1 MAFDYSNAAA
11 SGGGF
16 GGMAQPSAGVQ
27 VVDGPELQDIQ
38 TDQLGF
44 CAING
49 DTKIRLLPN
58 PWPSDNLPPPT
69 SSLLAVASTKGLIA
83 AAGPDTLV
91 LAQTST
97 VRNAFHAP
105 QAGADSVKPV
115 QPEVSISMPRLSHI
129 AFSADESV
137 LVASSEQRGG
147 IAAYEISQLTSGNT
161 NPAMELSTN
170 NSKLRALVAN
180 PAPEYAHLFAA
191 VTINGELLI
200 ADLNLKALIQGPT
213 GPVIK
218 SGVSCVSWSNKGKAL
233 VAGLGDGTA
242 TQLKADGSVMAE
254 IPKSTSIPAH
264 VHVSAMSWLENDTFF
279 VVYTPNS
286 VPGDDDLIPP
296 SEYWIISRAQKT
308 IFTFQRLPE
317 VCGTW
322 GMRRM
327 PSFHYTSRLRNF
339 PPHIV
344 DLLIVASTTSND
356 FGLISKATKPLSVD
370 EVVPGSYAFTQIGDD
385 TRRAALPLS
394 QVDSQDTSPIG
405 VGLDLS
411 STEEVVNPIPSDPEI
426 RQSST
431 PLPNYLVLNNE
442 GILASWWVVYND
454 SIREKT
460 MFSGLAAAS
469 GIQQTSVQS
478 PGPSRDATPAQPAP
492 AATGG
497 FGAPGFGSSTPFAK
511 PSAAA
516 FPTPAASAGFG
527 GGTTPAFGQSSSLGG
542 VKASWATTGFSGT
555 PTPQAAA
562 VGFGQPAFGSATPIG
577 AGSAAPTFGGPSAL
591 GSRPSP
597 FGGAGTPAFGQTGG
611 LGTFGTASSASP
623 FSAGASKASGFA
635 SFAGNSN
642 TSGFAAAKADGES
655 PFGKTSSSNTF
666 GGASPFASKAD
677 GSSAFG
683 QAKPFSGLNSGAAFK
698 IESSFKGDGTAKDD
712 LPKPSNLGA
721 FGFGGNFGDM
731 LGEPKKV
738 TSPTHDK
745 EAEMGGDSDAKS
757 NSDISVKDDASESAE
772 EELGGPSNAP
782 SLVTPPSTLNQFKA
796 TPAPPLSNLFGNRS
810 QAQNTT
816 PQAQPSTHTSFS
828 FGGLASTTPKEKP
841 ATKGKASQEDP
852 LFDLDQTP
860 KQSVKKEK
868 ETVEVQTETPDQ
880 SPEKAEDTPHIK
892 AEPPSDDE
900 TTDLQNVPEAPLP
913 PDPTSKASYSIGNTS
928 ASSERSRTIS
938 DGDAPLPPD
947 FLPPSNGK
955 QDSGAPEGPEDDG
968 EFSSDFEG
976 SGEDVTQDI
985 SPIDGASAEN
995 TGQVQMSPESSF
1007 GRAGDKSSEES
1018 PTGGLFTKVTAGNQ
1032 LQKSSR
1038 ALFGEVGSGPVFAPP
1053 TTNTQASP
1061 RSPSPVR
1068 KTFQQNLLRP
1078 EAARSVSAPSKPASA
1093 IEQRRAQLGHSGLSE
1108 QAFPPQNSSATRV
1121 QAQARVLAEAKA
1133 KADAE
1138 AAELED
1144 DEDERLRQEL
1154 AQPVTPSQDLA
1165 AFVPF
1170 QQSHSEEASKAGIP
1184 GQIERLYQDINSM
1197 IDTLGINARSLSSF
1211 MLYQQCQEEND
1222 DWPDVLTSGTPLD
1235 ALNDEWVAGDI
1246 TRLHEGTSV
1255 LDAELIARKPIDVGS
1270 KLQQCQEL
1278 LSRDLPYLRT
1288 ISSAVRRTLDSQAG
1302 SEINHSA
1309 PLSAEQASI
1318 QHDLRKATTHIQMKL
1333 SEAEEVLSVL
1343 RAKLAESAPKKEN
1356 GLVQAASHRKP
1367 TVEAVIS
1374 TIAKMTAMAETKST
1388 EIDVLEVK
1396 LKKLGLLPSD
1406 QALAGPESTPERLM
1420 SNMRLSNGYRTPGS
1434 SSSSVYHTPD
1444 SKFSRSMKSTAG
1456 FRSSINGTGATFS
1469 AEDRKTWKQK
1479 AARKNEV
1486 ASVLKKVLMER
1497 MQRKVKSQR
1506 MT

>member
-1 MAFDYSNAAA
+1 MAFGYSNAAA

-16 GGMAQPSAGVQ
+16 GSMAQPSAGVQ
-27 VVDGPELQDIQ
+27 VANGPELQEIQ

-44 CAING
+44 YAING

-105 QAGADSVKPV
+105 QAGVDSVKPL

-129 AFSADESV
+129 VFSADETV
-137 LVASSEQRGG
+137 LVASSEQGGG
-147 IAAYEISQLTSGNT
+147 IAAYEISQLTSGST

-180 PAPEYAHLFAA
+180 PATDSGHLFAA
-191 VTINGELLI
+191 VTTNGELLI
-200 ADLNLKALIQGPT
+200 ADLKSKALIQGPT
-213 GPVIK
+213 GPVLK

-254 IPKSTSIPAH
+254 IPKSTSIPADAH
-264 VHVSAMSWLENDTFF
+264 ISAISWLENDTFF
-279 VVYTPNS
+279 VVYTPNGAS
-286 VPGDDDLIPP
+286 GDDLIPP

-308 IFTFQRLPE
+308 TFTFQRLPE

-327 PSFHYTSRLRNF
+327 PSFHYISRLRNF

-344 DLLIVASTTSND
+344 DLLIVASTTGTD
-356 FGLISKATKPLSVD
+356 FGLISKATKPLSTD
-370 EVVPGSYAFTQIGDD
+370 EVAPGSYAFTVIADD

-394 QVDSQDTSPIG
+394 ESGPEDTSPIG

-442 GILASWWVVYND
+442 GILSSWWVVYND

-469 GIQQTSVQS
+469 GIQQASVQS
-478 PGPSRDATPAQPAP
+478 PTPSRDATPAHPAP

-497 FGAPGFGSSTPFAK
+497 FGAANFGSSTPFAK

-527 GGTTPAFGQSSSLGG
+527 GGTATAFGQSSSLGG
-542 VKASWATTGFSGT
+542 VKTSWATTGFGGT

-562 VGFGQPAFGSATPIG
+562 AGFGQPAFGSATPIG

-597 FGGAGTPAFGQTGG
+597 FGGAATPAFGQTGG
-611 LGTFGTASSASP
+611 LGKFGTASAASP

-635 SFAGNSN
+635 SFAGNN
-642 TSGFAAAKADGES
+642 TNSGFAAAKADGES
-655 PFGKTSSSNTF
+655 PFGKASSSNTF
-666 GGASPFASKAD
+666 GGASPFALNAN
-677 GSSAFG
+677 GPSAFG
-683 QAKPFSGLNSGAAFK
+683 EAKSPSSLDSGGAFK

-712 LPKPSNLGA
+712 LSKPSNPGA

-731 LGEPKKV
+731 LGESKKV
-738 TSPTHDK
+738 TSPTHDR
-745 EAEMGGDSDAKS
+745 EAEMGGDGDTKS
-757 NSDISVKDDASESAE
+757 TSDISVKDDASESAE
-772 EELGGPSNAP
+772 EEISRPSDTLN
-782 SLVTPPSTLNQFKA
+782 LVTPPSTLNQLKA
-796 TPAPPLSNLFGNRS
+796 TPAPPLSNLFGHGS

-816 PQAQPSTHTSFS
+816 PQAPPSNNTGFS
-828 FGGLASTTPKEKP
+828 FAGLASTTPKETP
-841 ATKGKASQEDP
+841 ATKDKASQENP

-860 KQSVKKEK
+860 KQRVEKEK
-868 ETVEVQTETPDQ
+868 ETADVQTETPNQ
-880 SPEKAEDTPHIK
+880 SPEKAEDTPDIK

-900 TTDLQNVPEAPLP
+900 TTDLQNIPEAPLP

-928 ASSERSRTIS
+928 ASSDRSRTIS
-938 DGDAPLPPD
+938 DEDAPLPPD
-947 FLPPSNGK
+947 FLAPSNEK

-1007 GRAGDKSSEES
+1007 GRAGGKSSEES
-1018 PTGGLFTKVTAGNQ
+1018 PTGGLFTKVTAGHQ

-1053 TTNTQASP
+1053 AKTQESP

-1068 KTFQQNLLRP
+1068 KTFQNNLLRP
-1078 EAARSVSAPSKPASA
+1078 EAARSVSAPPKPASL

-1108 QAFPPQNSSATRV
+1108 QAFPPRDSSATRV
-1121 QAQARVLAEAKA
+1121 QAQAKVLADAKA

-1154 AQPVTPSQDLA
+1154 AQPLTPSQDLA
-1165 AFVPF
+1165 TFVPF

-1211 MLYQQCQEEND
+1211 MLYQQSQEEND
-1222 DWPDVLTSGTPLD
+1222 DWPDVLTSGTPVD

-1246 TRLHEGTSV
+1246 TRLHEGISV
-1255 LDAELIARKPIDVGS
+1255 LDAELRARKPVDVGS

-1278 LSRDLPYLRT
+1278 LSRDLPYVRT
-1288 ISSAVRRTLDSQAG
+1288 ISAAVRRTLDSQADN
-1302 SEINHSA
+1302 ETNHSA

-1318 QHDLRKATTHIQMKL
+1318 QHDLRKATTHVQMKL
-1333 SEAEEVLSVL
+1333 TQAEAALSVL

-1356 GLVQAASHRKP
+1356 GLVRPASHRKP
-1367 TVEAVIS
+1367 TVEAVTN

-1396 LKKLGLLPSD
+1396 LKKLELLPGH
-1406 QALAGPESTPERLM
+1406 QGLADPEATPERLK
-1420 SNMRLSNGYRTPGS
+1420 SSMRLSNGYRTPGS

-1444 SKFSRSMKSTAG
+1444 SKFSRSMRSTAG
-1456 FRSSINGTGATFS
+1456 LRSSINGTGATVS
-1469 AEDRKTWKQK
+1469 AEDRQAWKQK

-1486 ASVLKKVLMER
+1486 VSVLKKVLMER
-1497 MQRKVKSQR
+1497 RQGKANS
-1506 MT
+1506 